1 MRYLWSSKHQY
12 ARFIGW
18 VSLLGIT
25 LGVAVLIL
33 VLSVMNGFDR
43 ELSSRILGTVPH
55 VVIESVVANG
65 SGANGRDRQDSELP
79 DLSQVVGLRGSFGF
93 YESQGMITRN
103 RSVSPIAIYGVDP
116 RAADILPTLRAGIA
130 GDLTR
135 LLSEPRS
142 MVLGASLA
150 RQLGLL
156 LGDSVLV
163 MMTRVEAGRVRPRL
177 ERFRVTGTFEIGAE
191 LDSALALIA
200 LSDARG
206 PRFVGTGRYGTRL
219 VLEDAFA
226 APEVTQQLRR
236 QLGADWRVR
245 DWSASYGELF
255 RAVRFE
261 KGMMFLLL
269 VLIVFIASFNI
280 VAGQTMLVNDKRGD
294 IAILRTMGAN
304 DSAVLRVFLVQ
315 GMVTAVVGVTLGVVL
330 GVLLA
335 LNITD
340 LVTSVEHFFGTR
352 GVLEGTYFNQVPSH
366 LLASDILLICA
377 LTLSISALAAY
388 MPASKALAVNPV
400 VALHDS

>member
-55 VVIESVVANG
+55 LVLEPAANAADAGQEKQPDAVA
-65 SGANGRDRQDSELP
+65 LP
-79 DLSQVVGLRGSFGF
+79 DLSRLDGVRGRFDF
-93 YESQGMITRN
+93 YEGQGMITRN

-116 RAADILPTLRAGIA
+116 AAAELLPTLKAGIA
-130 GDLTR
+130 GDLSA
-135 LLSEPRS
+135 LLATPRS
-142 MVLGASLA
+142 MVLGAPLA

-177 ERFRVTGTFEIGAE
+177 ERFRITGTFEIGAE
-191 LDSALALIA
+191 LDSALALIS

-206 PRFVGTGRYGTRL
+206 PRFAGTGRYGTRL

-226 APEVTQQLRR
+226 APEVAEQLRDE
-236 QLGADWRVR
+236 LGSDYVVR
-245 DWSASYGELF
+245 DWSATYGELF

-304 DSAVLRVFLVQ
+304 DTAVLRVFLVQ
-315 GMVTAVVGVTLGVVL
+315 GMVTAVLGVTLGVL
-330 GVLLA
+330 FGIALA

-340 LVTSVEHFFGTR
+340 LVTAVERFFGTG
-352 GVLEGTYFNQVPSH
+352 GVLDGTYFNEVPSY
-366 LLASDILLICA
+366 LLISDVLVICG
-377 LTLSISALAAY
+377 LTLAISACAAY

-400 VALHDS
+400 VALHDQ

>member
-1 MRYLWSSKHQY
+1 MRYLWSGKHQY

-55 VVIESVVANG
+55 IVLERRE
-65 SGANGRDRQDSELP
+65 GAAATPGAGWEVGP
-79 DLSQVVGLRGSFGF
+79 DVSQIVDVKGSFGF
-93 YESQGMITRN
+93 FESQGMITRN
-103 RSVSPIAIYGVDP
+103 RAVSQVALYGLEP
-116 RAADILPTLRAGIA
+116 AAVEFLPTLKAGVA

-135 LLSEPRS
+135 LLAQPRS
-142 MVLGASLA
+142 MVLGAPLA

-163 MMTRVEAGRVRPRL
+163 MLTRAEAGRVRPRL

-191 LDSALALIA
+191 VDSALALIS
-200 LSDARG
+200 LRDASE
-206 PRFVGTGRYGTRL
+206 PRFAGTGRYGTRL
-219 VLEDAFA
+219 VLADSFSAPKIA
-226 APEVTQQLRR
+226 AQLRTE
-236 QLGADWRVR
+236 LSADWRVR

-269 VLIVFIASFNI
+269 VFIVGIASFNI

-294 IAILRTMGAN
+294 IAILQTMGAG
-304 DSAVLRVFLVQ
+304 DGAVLRVFLLQ
-315 GMVTAVVGVTLGVVL
+315 GMVTALLGVVL
-330 GVLLA
+330 GVVLGIVLA
-335 LNITD
+335 LTITD
-340 LVTSVEHFFGTR
+340 LVAGVEQFLGT
-352 GVLEGTYFNQVPSH
+352 GSVLEGTYFSEVPSH
-366 LLASDILLICA
+366 LLASDILAICA
-377 LTLSISALAAY
+377 LTLVISALAAY
-388 MPASKALAVNPV
+388 FPASKALAINPV
-400 VALHDS
+400 VALHDN

>member
-1 MRYLWSSKHQY
+1 MRYLASGKHQY

-55 VVIESVVANG
+55 IVVEPIREPG
-65 SGANGRDRQDSELP
+65 SALP
-79 DLSQVVGLRGSFGF
+79 QDLSLPEVSDIEGVQGSFAF

-103 RSVSPIAIYGVDP
+103 RAVSPIAIYGIDP
-116 RAADILPTLRAGIA
+116 KAADLLPILKAGIA
-130 GDLTR
+130 GNLSN
-135 LLSEPRS
+135 LLARPRS
-142 MVLGASLA
+142 MVLGAPLA

-163 MMTRVEAGRVRPRL
+163 MMTRVEGGRVRPRL
-177 ERFRVTGTFEIGAE
+177 ERFQVTGTFEIGAE
-191 LDSALALIA
+191 LDSGLALIA
-200 LSDARG
+200 LRDASE
-206 PRFVGTGRYGTRL
+206 PRFAGTGRFGTRL
-219 VLEDAFA
+219 VLADAFG
-226 APEVTQQLRR
+226 APEVAEQLRAE
-236 QLGADWRVR
+236 LSDEWRVS

-269 VLIVFIASFNI
+269 VLIVGIASFNI

-294 IAILRTMGAN
+294 IAILRTMGAG
-304 DSAVLRVFLVQ
+304 DGAVLRVFLLQ
-315 GMVTAVVGVTLGVVL
+315 GMVTALLGVTLGVIL

-340 LVTSVEHFFGTR
+340 LVSGLERFFGTR
-352 GVLEGTYFNQVPSH
+352 AVLEGTYFNEVPSR
-366 LLASDILLICA
+366 LLGSDVLVICG
-377 LTLSISALAAY
+377 LTLAISAVAAY

-400 VALHDS
+400 IALHDN